1 MTGHPTVTADPAR
14 PEAEPN
20 LSPNRRKVGRFLLR
34 ASIGVGLIAFLLS
47 RADLASVA
55 DSLSEASYG
64 YVALAGVLVLSA
76 LVLGGTRWRP
86 YLDRLGFEVSIRE
99 AMRLSMIGAFF
110 NAFLPTGIGGD
121 TYRAFM
127 VRRGPGTLS
136 RALASVILDRAA
148 GVIGMATIAMVGLVS
163 QMALAGRTA
172 EMLPAALTSF
182 LIFLTYGILMVVG
195 RRFGGSIPP
204 SAGSGI
210 REQLTVLLRGVAF
223 GAADPRTSL
232 RACATGVLTALLLVG
247 AGLLLA
253 RAVHVSVPLG
263 GMAAILLLASVIAIV
278 PLSINGLGFRET
290 VYVWGL
296 AAYGIGHDAALA
308 FALLALGIALTS
320 SALCGLVFAAGG
332 GRSERVEVRRV
343 GR

>member
-1 MTGHPTVTADPAR
+1 MTGHPSVAADPAR
-14 PEAEPN
+14 PEAERD
-20 LSPNRRKVGRFLLR
+20 LSPNRRKVGRFLFR
-34 ASIGVGLIAFLLS
+34 ASIGVGLIVVLLS
-47 RADLASVA
+47 RADLGSVV
-55 DSLSEASYG
+55 DSLSGASYG
-64 YVALAGVLVLSA
+64 YVALACVLVLIA
-76 LVLGGTRWRP
+76 VVLGGPRWRP
-86 YLDRLGFEVSIRE
+86 YLDRLGFEVPIKE
-99 AMRLSMIGAFF
+99 AIRLSMIGAFF

-136 RALASVILDRAA
+136 RAFASVVLDRAA
-148 GVIGMATIAMVGLVS
+148 GVIGMAAIAVVGVVS
-163 QMALAGRTA
+163 QMALGGRTA

-182 LIFLTYGILMVVG
+182 LIFLTYGILMVIG
-195 RRFGGSIPP
+195 RRFGGSAPP

-210 REQLTVLLRGVAF
+210 RGQLAVLVRGVAF

-232 RACATGVLTALLLVG
+232 RACATGVLTAVLLVG

-278 PLSINGLGFRET
+278 PLSINGLGFREA

-320 SALCGLVFAAGG
+320 SALCGTVFAAGG
-332 GRSERVEVRRV
+332 SRSSSVDVRRV
-343 GR
+343 GG